1 VIRVQPQEI
10 VWLDVSWALQI
21 ATGGRAKVV
30 RGKGPFVRIGS
41 SGNCEVP
48 LPAGF
53 PPLAGY
59 LQFDNVSGWFIDF
72 QLKDSPPK
80 PVRISAEKG
89 AIPSITSSSGSYSI
103 QILSI
108 EPIDSA
114 SLPKESHDRPLA
126 NTLCLTN
133 GRLKEGDGNR
143 IFKIPLGFSVLGGSQ
158 NCHLRLRHRTVKEA
172 HCLLFRS
179 AKAGGSIRVIDL
191 CAVPPVTICG
201 VVPRGN
207 LVRDGDILQVGKM
220 ELAAKLLEVAVPGGA
235 MAAIPSNEFDSAS
248 TIRPSSD
255 AMAIEGVFANEA
267 DFLTASDRKI
277 DSYTMSKKSVVGL
290 PAASDSR
297 LEKLDS
303 EFRRCAEAL
312 EGVRS
317 VVSRLEQNQSAIQ
330 EQILAIVDLVKRTA
344 AQEAPVPMPRGEI
357 ALLGPGHSSDDT
369 REHTPKIVGS
379 FAACIDGGEDAS
391 RDALS
396 SIDGADE
403 ANPVRSG
410 SPQIGCISDSSV
422 ACTNSIELERISN
435 KSSNLMDRFEEFGG
449 NGLEGDDRTAVHCS
463 SEGERLVETK
473 YVEAKYEDP
482 KGQTQPRLAENAIQP
497 ETVPEAMVLSTLMD
511 LRTRDDVTA
520 RNQLAMLLSCVCV
533 GIAVVMLF
541 VWFTIPTGWR
551 ARFIQ
556 DLLSGFASG

>member
-1 VIRVQPQEI
+1 
-10 VWLDVSWALQI
+10 
-21 ATGGRAKVV
+21 
-30 RGKGPFVRIGS
+30 
-41 SGNCEVP
+41 
-48 LPAGF
+48 
-53 PPLAGY
+53 LAGY

-80 PVRISAEKG
+80 PVRISVEKG

-191 CAVPPVTICG
+191 CAFPPVTICG

-220 ELAAKLLEVAVPGGA
+220 ELAAKLLEVSAPGGA

-344 AQEAPVPMPRGEI
+344 AQEAPVPTPRGEI
-357 ALLGPGHSSDDT
+357 ASLGPGHSSHDT
-369 REHTPKIVGS
+369 RGHTPKIVGS
-379 FAACIDGGEDAS
+379 FAASNDGGEDAS

-410 SPQIGCISDSSV
+410 SPQIGCISEMSG
-422 ACTNSIELERISN
+422 ACTNSIELERIPR
-435 KSSNLMDRFEEFGG
+435 KSSILMDRFEEFGG

-463 SEGERLVETK
+463 SEGERLVETT
-473 YVEAKYEDP
+473 YVEAKYEDA
-482 KGQTQPRLAENAIQP
+482 KGETQPRLAENAIQP
-497 ETVPEAMVLSTLMD
+497 ETIPEAMVLSTLMD